1 MAEMDGGKFFGAFRA
16 CSGIKDAV
24 VLTHVPVGCNW
35 GAMMLKSTSNQSD
48 IRQACTVLHERE
60 MVFGG
65 ENALKEAL
73 IQADKLYDS
82 PLITVVAGDASA
94 MIGDDIE
101 AVISSVS
108 GNLNKEVVWMDA
120 AGFKDTM
127 RKGYEEAL
135 VHLAQLMKERSI
147 IKNSVNLIGF
157 CLDDFKVDAD
167 IKEIKRLLNSAGIKV
182 NCVIS
187 NCSFDEF
194 VNAPAA
200 ELNVVIGQGIELA
213 EFMKKESGVPYIEM
227 DYPYG
232 LEGTKEFT
240 NAICEHLGIGYD
252 AEQEFDLEPF
262 KRIYLY
268 LHELYGTPVSVI
280 GDFHAEHIARFLDS
294 ELGFDIEVLASNED
308 DDYTFEQNVR
318 NSNTTILFGSSF
330 ERNIAAKLRIPLVR
344 FTYPVFDQICV
355 YDDAPY
361 AGFRGAVC
369 LIETIL
375 NAVMGF
381 GTKETYLFAAEH
393 AENAERQENYLPHL
407 SALYDLGGKQI
418 YNKGTKGTV

>member
-1 MAEMDGGKFFGAFRA
+1 MDGGKFFGAFRA

-24 VLTHVPVGCNW
+24 VLAHVPVGCNW
-35 GAMMLKSTSNQSD
+35 GAMILKSTSNQHD
-48 IRQACTVLHERE
+48 IRQACTVMHERE

-73 IQADKLYDS
+73 IHADKLYDS

-94 MIGDDIE
+94 MIGDDVE
-101 AVISSVS
+101 AVINSISV
-108 GNLNKEVVWMDA
+108 NLKKEVMWMDA
-120 AGFKDTM
+120 AGFKGTM
-127 RKGYEEAL
+127 REGYEEAL
-135 VHLAQLMKERSI
+135 VHLAQMMKERNV
-147 IKNSVNLIGF
+147 IKKSVNLIGF
-157 CLDDFKVDAD
+157 SPDDFKVDAD
-167 IKEIKRLLNSAGIKV
+167 IKEIKRLLNSAGIRV

-200 ELNVVIGQGIELA
+200 ELNVVMGQGTELA
-213 EFMKKESGVPYIEM
+213 EHMKKAFGVPYLEV

-232 LEGTKEFT
+232 LEGTKEFINT
-240 NAICEHLGIGYD
+240 ICEHLGIGCD
-252 AEQEFDLEPF
+252 TEQEFDLEPF

-280 GDFHAEHIARFLDS
+280 GDFHAEPIAHFLDC

-308 DDYTFEQNVR
+308 DYFTFEQNVR

-330 ERNIAAKLRIPLVR
+330 ERNIADELRIPLIR
-344 FTYPVFDQICV
+344 FVYPVFDHVCV
-355 YDDAPY
+355 YEDAPY

-369 LIETIL
+369 LTETIL
-375 NAVMGF
+375 NAVMSF
-381 GTKETYLFAAEH
+381 G
-393 AENAERQENYLPHL
+393 
-407 SALYDLGGKQI
+407 
-418 YNKGTKGTV
+418 KGR

>member
-1 MAEMDGGKFFGAFRA
+1 MDGGKFFGAFRA
-16 CSGIKDAV
+16 CSGIADAV

-35 GAMMLKSTSNQSD
+35 GAMMLKSTSNLPD
-48 IRQACTVLHERE
+48 IRQACTVMHERE

-94 MIGDDIE
+94 MIGDDTE
-101 AVISSVS
+101 AVINSVS
-108 GNLNKEVVWMDA
+108 ANLKKEVVLVDA
-120 AGFKDTM
+120 AGFKANM

-135 VHLAQLMKERSI
+135 VHLARLMKECKI
-147 IKNSVNLIGF
+147 IKKSVNLIGF
-157 CLDDFKVDAD
+157 CPDDFKVDAD
-167 IKEIKRLLNSAGIKV
+167 IKEITRLLNHAGIKV

-187 NCSFDEF
+187 KCSFEEF

-200 ELNVVIGQGIELA
+200 ELNVVIGQGTELA
-213 EFMKKESGVPYIEM
+213 EQMKKEFGVPYCEV

-232 LEGTKEFT
+232 LEGTSDFI
-240 NAICEHLGIGYD
+240 NAICEHLQVENKEKELD
-252 AEQEFDLEPF
+252 FDLEPF

-280 GDFHAEHIARFLDS
+280 GDFHAEPMARFLDR

-308 DDYTFEQNVR
+308 DDYTFEQNVS

-330 ERNIAAKLRIPLVR
+330 ERNIAEKLRIPLLR
-344 FTYPVFDQICV
+344 FTYPVFDQVCV

-361 AGFRGAVC
+361 AGFKGAVC

-381 GTKETYLFAAEH
+381 GTK
-393 AENAERQENYLPHL
+393 
-407 SALYDLGGKQI
+407 
-418 YNKGTKGTV
+418 GTG